1 MASRTNPSLHEKL
14 TYLGIEV
21 TAFMQAGVYQ
31 TAVRVSC
38 RKENCGREIE
48 ILSESKELPLYVEC
62 PSHGELAVFENFAE
76 YAETLKAAVNESNDA
91 MGLTRIDPDAEGTFE
106 RYI

>member
-1 MASRTNPSLHEKL
+1 MASQTNPSPHEKL
-14 TYLGIEV
+14 TYLGLEV

-31 TAVRVSC
+31 TAARVAC

-62 PSHGELAVFENFAE
+62 RSHGQLAVFENFAE
-76 YAETLKAAVNESNDA
+76 YAEVLKAVVNESNDA
-91 MGLTRIDPDAEGTFE
+91 MGLTRIDPDAAGIFE
-106 RYI
+106 RYT